1 MKPNLKL
8 ANKRIKVT
16 KGGKLLHRKS
26 GQSHFRAKKS
36 RSVLL
41 NKKSTP
47 EVSPTVAKA
56 VRSLL

>member
-1 MKPNLKL
+1 MKSNIKL

-26 GQSHFRAKKS
+26 GQSHFRAKKA

-41 NKKSTP
+41 SKKNTV
-47 EVSPTVAKA
+47 EVSDTVAKA

>member
-8 ANKRIKVT
+8 ANKRIKAT
-16 KGGKLLHRKS
+16 KRGKLIHRKS
-26 GQSHFRAKKS
+26 GQSHFRAKKA

-41 NKKSTP
+41 SKKNTV
-47 EVSPTVAKA
+47 EVSDTVAKA

>member
-1 MKPNLKL
+1 MKSYVKL
-8 ANKRIKVT
+8 ATKRIKVT

-26 GQSHFRAKKS
+26 GQSHFRAKKA

-41 NKKSTP
+41 NKKGTV
-47 EVSPTVAKA
+47 EVSSTVEKA

>member
-26 GQSHFRAKKS
+26 GQSHFRAKKA

-41 NKKSTP
+41 SKKNTV
-47 EVSPTVAKA
+47 EVSGTVAKA

>member
-26 GQSHFRAKKS
+26 GQSHFRAKKA

-41 NKKSTP
+41 SKKNTV
-47 EVSPTVAKA
+47 EVSGAVDKA

>member
-26 GQSHFRAKKS
+26 GQSHFRAKKA

-41 NKKSTP
+41 SKKNTV
-47 EVSPTVAKA
+47 EVSGTVARA